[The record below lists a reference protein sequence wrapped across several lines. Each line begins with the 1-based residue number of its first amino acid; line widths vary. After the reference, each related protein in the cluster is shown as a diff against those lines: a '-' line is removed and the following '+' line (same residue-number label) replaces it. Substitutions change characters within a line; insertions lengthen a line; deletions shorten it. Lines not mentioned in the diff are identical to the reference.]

1 MENKEDLDTELK
13 KIQLRREQ
21 LSLKRELE
29 NEKLK
34 QWILDRPTVAFRF
47 FNNSLLDLKVLALRF
62 WKLLASIAL
71 VVFIAASVNAWQE
84 KLELEEAQAAR
95 NREYSEMMSYVEKTC
110 GKVCSYGQ
118 DGSTYISMDGGP
130 CIRSTTSQIFCEHNA
145 KSTYELMRRRQ
156 IID

>member
-34 QWILDRPTVAFRF
+34 QWILDRPTVAFSF
-47 FNNSLLDLKVLALRF
+47 FTNSLLDLKVLALRF

-95 NREYSEMMSYVEKTC
+95 NREFSEMMSHVEKTC

-118 DGSTYISMDGGP
+118 DGSRYISMDGGP
-130 CIRSTTSQIFCEHNA
+130 CIRATIDQIFCEQDAESNY
-145 KSTYELMRRRQ
+145 KSMRLRQ